1 MLGRTVVLS
10 LGAAVLAA
18 CTPAVRAADPPK
30 KTLFVINES
39 VEVPGMVLDPGRY
52 VLKLVEPGA
61 ERNVL
66 QVFEVVQLWTGDEG
80 RLLSTLLTMPNYDRP
95 TTDKTVF
102 IFFERSAKQSKALR
116 LWFPPGRNCGQEFV
130 YPKAQAVELAKA
142 VGRGVLSMPPEL
154 PGDIG
159 RLGVAVQRGVAAP
172 APATMNAPA
181 ALPLAPVRAPMR
193 VPAAQPLAPARAT
206 MPPPAPQP
214 VLARPVSVAPVA
226 QEQPPQKTPPPP
238 LSPRLSTSV
247 SVRGV
252 NEAPGGAASSA
263 IQSRSREISRA
274 APQAP
279 ETIAAAL
286 PKTAGYLPLGTL
298 LGIAGILS
306 GILLRIL
313 ALRLER
319 Q

>member
-1 MLGRTVVLS
+1 ML
-10 LGAAVLAA
+10 LGAAGW
-18 CTPAVRAADPPK
+18 AVCAPVARAAEAPK
-30 KTLFVINES
+30 KTPFVINES
-39 VEVPGMVLDPGRY
+39 VEVPGMILEPGHY
-52 VLKLVEPGA
+52 VLRLVEPSS

-102 IFFERSAKQSKALR
+102 IFFERSAKQAKALR

-159 RLGVAVQRGVAAP
+159 LLGGGAQRGGA
-172 APATMNAPA
+172 
-181 ALPLAPVRAPMR
+181 
-193 VPAAQPLAPARAT
+193 APARAP
-206 MPPPAPQP
+206 MPTPAAQVFIPRP
-214 VLARPVSVAPVA
+214 ALAPGTPVA
-226 QEQPPQKTPPPP
+226 KEQPAQKPPPP
-238 LSPRLSTSV
+238 PSPSASPRTSV
-247 SVRGV
+247 SVV
-252 NEAPGGAASSA
+252 NEAPGGASVSEM
-263 IQSRSREISRA
+263 QSRSRAMSKP

-279 ETIAAAL
+279 ERIAASL
-286 PKTAGYLPLGTL
+286 PKTAGYLPLAAL
-298 LGIAGILS
+298 LGIAGIIA

-313 ALRLER
+313 ALRMD
-319 Q
+319 QQ

>member
-1 MLGRTVVLS
+1 ML
-10 LGAAVLAA
+10 LGAAGWAA
-18 CTPAVRAADPPK
+18 CTPVARAADAPK
-30 KTLFVINES
+30 KTPFVINES
-39 VEVPGMVLDPGRY
+39 VEVPGMILEPGHY
-52 VLKLVEPGA
+52 VLRLVEPSS

-102 IFFERSAKQSKALR
+102 IFFERSAKQAKALR

-159 RLGVAVQRGVAAP
+159 LLGGGAQRGGAAP
-172 APATMNAPA
+172 A
-181 ALPLAPVRAPMR
+181 RAPIPA
-193 VPAAQPLAPARAT
+193 PAAQPFIPKPAA
-206 MPPPAPQP
+206 
-214 VLARPVSVAPVA
+214 VAPVA
-226 QEQPPQKTPPPP
+226 KEQPAQKPPPP
-238 LSPRLSTSV
+238 PSPSASPRTSV
-247 SVRGV
+247 SVV
-252 NEAPGGAASSA
+252 NEAPGGASVSA
-263 IQSRSREISRA
+263 MQSRSRAMSKP

-279 ETIAAAL
+279 ERIAASL
-286 PKTAGYLPLGTL
+286 PKTAGYLPLAAL
-298 LGIAGILS
+298 LGIAGIIA

-313 ALRLER
+313 ALRME
-319 Q
+319 QQ